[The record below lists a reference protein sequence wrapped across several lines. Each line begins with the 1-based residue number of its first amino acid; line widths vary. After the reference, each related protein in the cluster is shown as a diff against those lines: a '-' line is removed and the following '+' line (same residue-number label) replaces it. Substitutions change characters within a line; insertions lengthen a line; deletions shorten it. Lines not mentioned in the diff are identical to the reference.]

1 MLFYDEEFICAL
13 FDFLRCS
20 SLHYMTWSC
29 DFIFEKISSR
39 AIERHSNW
47 KFFIVLLHLT
57 LTVIAFLSLSETH
70 CVRMYTLLLYNRVS
84 VELNWMKNFVRRR
97 KKRATSSFRQKYYQ
111 KNVKLVA
118 FYVVVVIFFVC
129 WTWKISIP
137 FHIKLCDFFF
147 FFLFL
152 FRYVPSVVLTIV
164 ACWNLKKQQRKF
176 EKKIC
181 ILQNKKDFLLFFEK
195 ARVDSR
201 LKKFHVSSGRRRS
214 RQPPWVE
221 NKKKKKNRVESQN
234 GSAEEKKKVWRL
246 EIL

>member
-118 FYVVVVIFFVC
+118 FYVVVVIFLCVEHGKFPFLSILNYV
-129 WTWKISIP
+129 ISS
-137 FHIKLCDFFF
+137 FFSCSCSDM
-147 FFLFL
+147 
-152 FRYVPSVVLTIV
+152 FR
-164 ACWNLKKQQRKF
+164 
-176 EKKIC
+176 
-181 ILQNKKDFLLFFEK
+181 
-195 ARVDSR
+195 
-201 LKKFHVSSGRRRS
+201 VSSWQS
-214 RQPPWVE
+214 
-221 NKKKKKNRVESQN
+221 
-234 GSAEEKKKVWRL
+234 
-246 EIL
+246 